1 MDPTDTSFYRRPPG
15 LVGYTFAPSDAYAA
29 RDAGRLLSVRLET
42 NTACNL
48 RCRYC
53 YAESG
58 VFRREVPYERL
69 TRIVDEARDI
79 GAASA
84 VIIGGGEP
92 TLYSHFRDL
101 VRYTDTRG
109 LIPVVFTNCLM
120 VTPELARFL
129 YEHNASV
136 MGKLDSFDTDIQDF
150 LAGIPGASI
159 RIQRGLH
166 NLIDA
171 GFTRGAESAC
181 RLGVSFVTN
190 QLNLREVE
198 TIWRFCR
205 DNGIFPNME
214 ILTPTGRARDA
225 LNEYT
230 LTIDEIR
237 PYKLALLELD
247 RQDYGYDWLPY
258 TPLAGSGCL
267 QHLYSLYITMD
278 GDARPCAPTKLDQHP
293 ALRVDGAYPHN
304 VNRCSVHD
312 ICESDLFRFIRSID
326 RHLQGKCR
334 GCPHNDECIG
344 CRGYAYAV
352 GTNQNKDPLDALSM
366 ECAQCFR

>member
-1 MDPTDTSFYRRPPG
+1 MEPTLSSAYRRPPG
-15 LVGYTFAPSDAYAA
+15 LAGYTFAPSDAYAA
-29 RDAGRLLSVRLET
+29 RDAGHLLSLRLET

-69 TRIVDEARDI
+69 TDILDQARDM

-92 TLYSHFRDL
+92 TLYSRFRDL
-101 VRYTDTRG
+101 VRYTDSIG
-109 LIPVVFTNCLM
+109 LIPVVFTNCVL

-129 YEHNASV
+129 YDHNASV
-136 MGKLDSFDTDIQDF
+136 MGKLDSFDADIQDF
-150 LAGIPGASI
+150 LAGIPGAHA

-171 GFTRGAESAC
+171 GFTHTTEPMS
-181 RLGVSFVTN
+181 RLGASFVTN
-190 QLNLREVE
+190 RLNLREVE
-198 TIWRFCR
+198 AIWRFCR
-205 DNGIFPNME
+205 DTGIFPNME
-214 ILTPTGRARDA
+214 ILTPTGRAKET
-225 LNEYT
+225 LGEYT

-247 RQDYGYDWLPY
+247 RQQYGYDWLPY

-267 QHLYSLYITMD
+267 QHLYSLYITID

-293 ALRVDGAYPHN
+293 ALRVNGLYPYN
-304 VNRCSVHD
+304 VNRCSLRD
-312 ICESDLFRFIRSID
+312 ICASDLFSYIRSID
-326 RHLQGKCR
+326 KHLQGKCR
-334 GCPHNDECIG
+334 QCPHNDECIG
-344 CRGYAYAV
+344 CRGYAFAV
-352 GTNQNKDPLDALSM
+352 GTNQGKDPFDALSM
-366 ECAQCFR
+366 ECPQCFR